1 MLSYTEGWE
10 EAGRKPFPP
19 RLCYATLQLSCI
31 HSVMQPM
38 RTVHTTVSFE
48 DAVLLGFYGFVVLK
62 YFQVMVRRG
71 VYIVLTEPG
80 LPHPSFHLQLN
91 A

>member
-1 MLSYTEGWE
+1 
-10 EAGRKPFPP
+10 
-19 RLCYATLQLSCI
+19 
-31 HSVMQPM
+31 MQPM

-62 YFQVMVRRG
+62 YFQVMARRG

-80 LPHPSFHLQLN
+80 LPQPSFHLQLN